1 MLNKLDPNFVTK
13 KGRPV
18 KFSTPEDLYKAFEDY
33 KTHMETPAGFMIKY
47 ELDRKTGFVVKV
59 PLKIPYTLHGFTRFC
74 GVNITYFNDFKDRLK
89 GQSDPISLLFSEV
102 LTCIEGEIYENKL
115 SGSAVGLFNHN
126 IIARDLGL
134 IERKQTE
141 QVLTINQMT
150 EEEKQNRIQ
159 ELTKKALE
167 E

>member
-1 MLNKLDPNFVTK
+1 MDHTTKRGPGKPQRFETPNDLNQ
-13 KGRPV
+13 
-18 KFSTPEDLYKAFEDY
+18 AFEDY
-33 KTHMETPAGFMIKY
+33 KQHMETPAGFMFKY
-47 ELDRKTGFVVKV
+47 EIDRRTGGLVKV
-59 PLKIPYTLHGFTRFC
+59 PLKLPYTLHSFTLFC
-74 GVNITYFNDFKDRLK
+74 GVSITYFNDFRDRLK
-89 GQSDPISLLFSEV
+89 GKTDQISLLYSEV
-102 LTCIEGEIYENKL
+102 FTHIEQQIYDNKL

-141 QVLTINQMT
+141 QVLTINQLS
-150 EEEKQNRIQ
+150 EEEKQLRIQ

>member
-1 MLNKLDPNFVTK
+1 L
-13 KGRPV
+13 
-18 KFSTPEDLYKAFEDY
+18 LY
-33 KTHMETPAGFMIKY
+33 
-47 ELDRKTGFVVKV
+47 
-59 PLKIPYTLHGFTRFC
+59 
-74 GVNITYFNDFKDRLK
+74 
-89 GQSDPISLLFSEV
+89 SEV
-102 LTCIEGEIYENKL
+102 FTHIEQQIYDNKL

-141 QVLTINQMT
+141 QVLTINQMS
-150 EEEKQNRIQ
+150 EEEKINRIQ

>member
-1 MLNKLDPNFVTK
+1 MDPIYK
-13 KGRPV
+13 KTVGKPKR
-18 KFSTPEDLYKAFEDY
+18 FETPEALTKAFEEY
-33 KTHMETPAGFMIKY
+33 KAHMEGPQGFMYKY
-47 ELDRKTGFVVKV
+47 ELDRKTGGLVKI
-59 PLKIPYTLHGFTRFC
+59 PLKLPYTLHSFTKFC
-74 GVNITYFNDFKDRLK
+74 NINLTYFNTFKDRLK
-89 GQSDPISLLFSEV
+89 GKSDDLSLLYEQV
-102 LTCIEGEIYENKL
+102 ITHIEQEIYDNKL

-150 EEEKQNRIQ
+150 EEEKQNRIT